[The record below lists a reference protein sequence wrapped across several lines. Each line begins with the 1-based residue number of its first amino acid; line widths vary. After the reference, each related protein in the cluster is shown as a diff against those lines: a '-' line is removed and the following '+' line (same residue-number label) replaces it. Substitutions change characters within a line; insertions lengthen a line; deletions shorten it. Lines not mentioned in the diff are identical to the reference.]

1 MFSQVNVDSCKTP
14 GCKNL
19 GVLNSPDYQNQ
30 GKNVLCRA
38 CGFHFPVISARSL
51 NLFRQSVNRVWKGLI
66 KSCPGCGSVSLKKYG
81 FSAQGEPRVCCQ
93 QCHKTFLYP
102 VRYKT
107 DPRQDYLAALIQDGA
122 SLADIRSALALD
134 STGLSRE

>member
-19 GVLNSPDYQNQ
+19 GVLNSPDYQNRGKCVMQ
-30 GKNVLCRA
+30 GMWFSFSCDFGKIA
-38 CGFHFPVISARSL
+38 ESFSPVGKSGME
-51 NLFRQSVNRVWKGLI
+51 RVDKIL
-66 KSCPGCGSVSLKKYG
+66 PRMRRRLTKKYG

-107 DPRQDYLAALIQDGA
+107 DPRRIILPHSSGK
-122 SLADIRSALALD
+122 
-134 STGLSRE
+134 GLRWRISDPPLR